1 MKSSDAFELLNID
14 EYAKRLRIGRTTIF
28 KWKQDGTLVP
38 GRHYIQKGK
47 IVRYIWTLNVIR
59 EIHENTDQKSEN
71 FNQQGISSITKKL
84 KSSKK
89 SSINFEY

>member
-1 MKSSDAFELLNID
+1 MQSVLGF
-14 EYAKRLRIGRTTIF
+14 GRTTIF

-59 EIHENTDQKSEN
+59 EIHENTEQKSEN
-71 FNQQGISSITKKL
+71 FNQQGIGSIEER
-84 KSSKK
+84 SKFK
-89 SSINFEY
+89 NNSIIDFEY